1 MLSHV
6 RTALLLLCGLALA
19 ACSDPQPTAT
29 PDNSTGSGR
38 IDTLTI
44 GITQYPSTLN
54 PVIGSMVAKS
64 YVLGFSH
71 RSLVRYNHEWVTE
84 CQTCET
90 LPTIGNGLAK
100 LETTVDGKPG
110 MAVTWVLK
118 EGQFWG
124 DGTPVTTADY
134 AFAREVGQHPQSG
147 AIAMETWR
155 TMIDLEIVDDR
166 TMVIHTDRRFFG
178 YNAIFRFSPLPAHL
192 ERAIFEDAPA
202 EYKNRTLYM
211 TEPTN
216 PGLYSGPYLITETSR
231 GSHIT
236 LERNPYW
243 TGPVTAFNSITVRAI
258 ERTTT
263 LEANLLSGSI
273 DMVAGDLGMSIDQ
286 ALAFR
291 KRHGDDFQVMFKPGL
306 LYEHIDVQLDNPIL
320 ADLRVRK
327 ALMYGMD
334 RELLVERLFDDE
346 LPVAHS
352 NIHPLDAVWSPDVP
366 QYKHD
371 PARAA
376 GLLEAA
382 GWMPGPDGVRRNAAG
397 EPLQIEILSTAGD
410 KTRELVEQVLQSQWR
425 EVGID
430 LRIRN
435 EAPRIFFGETA
446 RKRKFDGLAMYA
458 WASWPEPTPRT
469 LLHST
474 QIPSEENGYSGQ
486 NYTGFIDPEVDAL
499 IESIE
504 STLDPDARL
513 PLWARLQRIYAEKL
527 PVLPLYF
534 RTNVDI
540 LPKWLQGVRQ
550 PGHLM
555 STSQWVEEWSVA
567 E

>member
-1 MLSHV
+1 MRSYVQTVVLFC
-6 RTALLLLCGLALA
+6 CGLVLA
-19 ACSDPQPTAT
+19 ACSDTESITEPNG
-29 PDNSTGSGR
+29 DGGGHDSLS
-38 IDTLTI
+38 I
-44 GITQYPSTLN
+44 GLTQYPSTLN
-54 PVIGSMVAKS
+54 PIIESMVAKS

-71 RSLVRYNHEWVTE
+71 RSLVRYNHDWVIE

-90 LPTIGNGLAK
+90 LPTIANGLAK
-100 LETTVDGKPG
+100 LETTADGKPG
-110 MAVTWVLK
+110 MAITWVLK

-134 AFAREVGQHPQSG
+134 AFAREVGQDPASG

-155 TMIDLEIVDDR
+155 AMIDLQIVDDR
-166 TMVIHTDRRFFG
+166 TMVIHTDRRTFAF
-178 YNAIFRFSPLPAHL
+178 NAIFVFSPLPAHL
-192 ERAIFEDAPA
+192 ERTIFEEAPA
-202 EYKNRTLYM
+202 EYKNRTLYL

-236 LERNPYW
+236 LNRNPYW
-243 TGPVTAFNSITVRAI
+243 TGPAPAFNSITIRAI

-263 LEANLLSGSI
+263 LEANLLSGNI
-273 DMVAGDLGMSIDQ
+273 DMIAGDLGMSIDQ
-286 ALAFR
+286 ALAFE
-291 KRHGDDFQVMFKPGL
+291 KRHGDDYQINFKPGL
-306 LYEHIDVQLDNPIL
+306 LYEHIDVQLGNPIL
-320 ADLRVRK
+320 ADLRVRQ
-327 ALMYGMD
+327 ALMYGMN
-334 RELLVERLFDDE
+334 REQLVARLFDDK

-352 NIHPLDAVWSPDVP
+352 NIHPLDAVWSADVP

-376 GLLEAA
+376 GLLESA
-382 GWMPGPDGVRRNAAG
+382 GWLPGPDGVRRNAAG
-397 EPLQIEILSTAGD
+397 DPLQIDILSTAGD

-430 LRIRN
+430 VRIRN
-435 EAPRIFFGETA
+435 EAPRIFFGETT
-446 RKRKFDGLAMYA
+446 RKRKFTGLALFG

-469 LLHST
+469 VLHST
-474 QIPSEENGYSGQ
+474 QIPTEENGYSGQ
-486 NYTGFIDPEVDAL
+486 NYTGFVNPEVDDL

-504 STLDPDARL
+504 NTLDSDARR
-513 PLWARLQRIYAEKL
+513 PLWARLQRIYAEQL

-540 LPKWLQGVRQ
+540 LPPWLHNVRQ
-550 PGHLM
+550 TGHLM
-555 STSQWVEEWSVA
+555 STSQWVEEWTVS